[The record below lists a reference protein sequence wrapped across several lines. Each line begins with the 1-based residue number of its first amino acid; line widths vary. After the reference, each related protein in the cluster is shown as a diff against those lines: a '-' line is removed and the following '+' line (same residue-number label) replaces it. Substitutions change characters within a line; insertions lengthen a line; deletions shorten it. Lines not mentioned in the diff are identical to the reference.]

1 MLNSNFVKLAETLN
15 KLCVKGYNTI
25 DKSDIFDCLK
35 SDFSLE
41 WDNEI
46 LMQEINTLVTN
57 KFIILKYQD
66 EEVVCLA
73 FTEMGEELINR
84 INIARQEAQ
93 KTKKVSKKEQVE
105 QSANPLATSYDLSVP
120 ASQNEIMS
128 SLSPKA
134 TANTGNKKT
143 LKTFLIGLL
152 GGILGGG
159 ISGTIITLLVLFL

>member
-84 INIARQEAQ
+84 INIARQEVQ
-93 KTKKVSKKEQVE
+93 KTKKPNKKDQGE
-105 QSANPLATSYDLSVP
+105 QSEKPVATSFDLSVS
-120 ASQNEIMS
+120 ASQNAIMS

-134 TANTGNKKT
+134 NLNTGNKKT
-143 LKTFLIGLL
+143 LKTFFIGLL

-159 ISGTIITLLVLFL
+159 ISGAIITLLVLFL

>member
-57 KFIILKYQD
+57 KFIILDGVDYKSKYSTHKLLYM
-66 EEVVCLA
+66 EV
-73 FTEMGEELINR
+73 
-84 INIARQEAQ
+84 
-93 KTKKVSKKEQVE
+93 
-105 QSANPLATSYDLSVP
+105 
-120 ASQNEIMS
+120 
-128 SLSPKA
+128 
-134 TANTGNKKT
+134 
-143 LKTFLIGLL
+143 
-152 GGILGGG
+152 
-159 ISGTIITLLVLFL
+159 

>member
-1 MLNSNFVKLAETLN
+1 
-15 KLCVKGYNTI
+15 
-25 DKSDIFDCLK
+25 
-35 SDFSLE
+35 
-41 WDNEI
+41 
-46 LMQEINTLVTN
+46 
-57 KFIILKYQD
+57 
-66 EEVVCLA
+66 
-73 FTEMGEELINR
+73 MGEELINR

-128 SLSPKA
+128 SLTHSAIAKSKE
-134 TANTGNKKT
+134 KKS

-159 ISGTIITLLVLFL
+159 ISGAIITLLVLLL

>member
-128 SLSPKA
+128 SLTPSAIAKSKE
-134 TANTGNKKT
+134 KKT

-159 ISGTIITLLVLFL
+159 ISGAIITLLVLLL